1 VPGVPD
7 VALDPQRGGS
17 TIRSCTASSATST
30 SRTLGSSSDRARSPP
45 DELELSEME
54 HPPLRILAVAALALA
69 GCGSG
74 GGSARP
80 LALTAPAAR
89 TAPPSAPAAKPAP
102 APRRP
107 SAAPRPSASSALVNH
122 GPRTARRV
130 ALTFDAD
137 MTRGMLLRLRAGRV
151 RSWYDARIVRE
162 LRATRTP
169 ATVFLTGLWTQ
180 TYPAVVR
187 SLAADPLFELENHS
201 IDHAAFGSP
210 CFGLPTVPSAPA
222 KREEVAGAAAAITAT
237 AGRRPRYFRFP
248 GGCHSEADARL
259 VAAEGETP
267 VGWDVV
273 SGDPFQPAAAA
284 VVRAVL
290 GGVRPGSIVV
300 MHLVGAPNAP
310 ATFTALQ
317 TVIPAL
323 QARGYRFVTLRELLR
338 GGGG

>member
-1 VPGVPD
+1 MK
-7 VALDPQRGGS
+7 
-17 TIRSCTASSATST
+17 RSL
-30 SRTLGSSSDRARSPP
+30 SRIA
-45 DELELSEME
+45 
-54 HPPLRILAVAALALA
+54 AAAAALAVA

-74 GGSARP
+74 AAGAP
-80 LALTAPAAR
+80 HVAAAAPAPAA
-89 TAPPSAPAAKPAP
+89 APAQTPAETP
-102 APRRP
+102 ARHHTAR
-107 SAAPRPSASSALVNH
+107 APRPAASPVLITH

-180 TYPAVVR
+180 TYPGVVR

-201 IDHAAFGSP
+201 IDHASFGSP
-210 CFGLPTVPSAPA
+210 CFGLPTVPSVPA
-222 KREEVAGAAAAITAT
+222 KREEVAGAAATIAAT

-248 GGCHSEADARL
+248 GGCHSNDDARL
-259 VAAEGETP
+259 VAAQGETP

-273 SGDPFQPAAAA
+273 SGDPFQPDAAA
-284 VVRAVL
+284 VTRAVL

-300 MHLVGAPNAP
+300 MHIVGAPNAP

-317 TVIPAL
+317 TVIPTL
-323 QARGYRFVTLRELLR
+323 KARGYRFVTLQELLR
-338 GGGG
+338 GGG

>member
-1 VPGVPD
+1 MK
-7 VALDPQRGGS
+7 A
-17 TIRSCTASSATST
+17 
-30 SRTLGSSSDRARSPP
+30 SRTWTAG
-45 DELELSEME
+45 LS
-54 HPPLRILAVAALALA
+54 LVTLAVA
-69 GCGSG
+69 GCGAG
-74 GGSARP
+74 GGAARP
-80 LALTAPAAR
+80 VAA
-89 TAPPSAPAAKPAP
+89 TAPPVARAVVAPL
-102 APRRP
+102 
-107 SAAPRPSASSALVNH
+107 SAAPRPSPRAPRPRPAAPASPSASPALITH
-122 GPRTARRV
+122 GPRASRRV

-180 TYPAVVR
+180 TYPGVVR

-210 CFGLPTVPSAPA
+210 CFGLPTVPSVPA
-222 KREEVAGAAAAITAT
+222 KQEEVRGAAATIAAT

-248 GGCHSEADARL
+248 GGCHSDADARL
-259 VAAEGETP
+259 VAAQGETP

-273 SGDPFQPAAAA
+273 SGDPFQPDAGA
-284 VVRAVL
+284 VTRAVL
-290 GGVRPGSIVV
+290 TGVRPGSIVV

-323 QARGYRFVTLRELLR
+323 KARGYRFVTLQELLR

>member
-1 VPGVPD
+1 MKRSRFRIVVV
-7 VALDPQRGGS
+7 VA
-17 TIRSCTASSATST
+17 
-30 SRTLGSSSDRARSPP
+30 
-45 DELELSEME
+45 
-54 HPPLRILAVAALALA
+54 AALAVA

-74 GGSARP
+74 AGGAKHV
-80 LALTAPAAR
+80 AAN
-89 TAPPSAPAAKPAP
+89 PPVAATTPAP
-102 APRRP
+102 AQTPAETPARHHTAR
-107 SAAPRPSASSALVNH
+107 APRPAGSPVLITH

-180 TYPAVVR
+180 TYPGVVR

-201 IDHAAFGSP
+201 IDHASFGSP
-210 CFGLPTVPSAPA
+210 CFGLPTVPSVPA
-222 KREEVAGAAAAITAT
+222 KREEVAGAATTIAAT

-248 GGCHSEADARL
+248 GGCHSNDDAGL
-259 VAAEGETP
+259 VAAQGETP

-273 SGDPFQPAAAA
+273 SGDPFQPDAAA
-284 VVRAVL
+284 VTRAVL

-300 MHLVGAPNAP
+300 MHIVGAPNAP

-317 TVIPAL
+317 TVIPTL
-323 QARGYRFVTLRELLR
+323 KARGYRFVTLQELLR
-338 GGGG
+338 GGG

>member
-1 VPGVPD
+1 MKRSRPRIFAAAAAV
-7 VALDPQRGGS
+7 VALAVAGCGPGGS
-17 TIRSCTASSATST
+17 AGRPAALSAPAPHAAPPPAPAGRTASKPKPKPKPRRTSSASRPTASSALIT
-30 SRTLGSSSDRARSPP
+30 
-45 DELELSEME
+45 
-54 HPPLRILAVAALALA
+54 
-69 GCGSG
+69 
-74 GGSARP
+74 
-80 LALTAPAAR
+80 
-89 TAPPSAPAAKPAP
+89 
-102 APRRP
+102 
-107 SAAPRPSASSALVNH
+107 H

-180 TYPAVVR
+180 TYPGVVR
-187 SLAADPLFELENHS
+187 SLASDPLFELENHS

-210 CFGLPTVPSAPA
+210 CFGLPTVPSVPA
-222 KREEVAGAAAAITAT
+222 KQEEVAGAAATIATT

-248 GGCHSEADARL
+248 GGCHSDADARL
-259 VAAEGETP
+259 VAAQGETP

-273 SGDPFQPAAAA
+273 SGDPFQPDPAT
-284 VVRAVL
+284 VTRAVL

-310 ATFTALQ
+310 ATFAALQ
-317 TVIPAL
+317 TVIPTL
-323 QARGYRFVTLRELLR
+323 EARGYRFVTLEELLR
-338 GGGG
+338 GGGGG